1 MKNTS
6 IKQWLKEYLHFSR
19 KERIAVL
26 GLIAGILLIKL
37 VPQYWQTAT
46 PAPIPVP
53 DSLIAKLLKQNV
65 TDSNRIARSWNRA
78 FENNRQNYSG
88 EKSYS
93 ARKAFPER
101 NYPRP
106 SYVDSKEEEFRTIQL
121 FEFNPNTA
129 SADDWKLLGLNP
141 KLIRTILNFREKGG
155 RFRTS
160 EDLGKIYGMP
170 SELVVRLQPFV
181 VIEKS
186 SNVQFKRNQ
195 SELPIITASSALPK
209 PETKALL
216 INAADS
222 LDWLSLPG
230 IGPKLTS
237 RILQFR
243 KQLGGFVAV
252 SQLGEVYG
260 LQDSVYQLILPYL
273 RLDEKPIELI
283 HINMATQEELSRH
296 PYIRWKLAQAI
307 IQYRTRNGAFRDIS
321 DLSKIHL
328 INPDL
333 LKKLAPYCQ
342 F

>member
-1 MKNTS
+1 MKNS
-6 IKQWLKEYLHFSR
+6 SLKQWLKEYLHFSR

-26 GLIAGILLIKL
+26 VLIAFILLIKL
-37 VPQYWQTAT
+37 VPQYWQT
-46 PAPIPVP
+46 PAPTPISVP
-53 DSLIAKLLKQNV
+53 DSLIAKLLKQNAR
-65 TDSNRIARSWNRA
+65 DSNGVARSWNRA
-78 FENNRQNYSG
+78 FENNRQNYSR
-88 EKSYS
+88 EKSYN
-93 ARKAFPER
+93 ALKAFPDR
-101 NYPRP
+101 NYRRP
-106 SYVDSKEEEFRTIQL
+106 AYVDSKEEDFRTIQP

-129 SADDWKLLGLNP
+129 SSDEWKQLGLSP
-141 KLIRTILNFREKGG
+141 KLIRTILNFRDKGG
-155 RFRTS
+155 RFRSS
-160 EDLGKIYGMP
+160 EDLSKIYGMP
-170 SELVVRLQPFV
+170 SELVARLQPY
-181 VIEKS
+181 IRLET
-186 SNVQFKRNQ
+186 NG
-195 SELPIITASSALPK
+195 IINSAIPK
-209 PETKALL
+209 PESRRIF

-222 LDWLSLPG
+222 LDWLDLPG

-260 LQDSVYQLILPYL
+260 LEDSVYQRILPYL
-273 RLDEKPIELI
+273 SVDEKQIVQI
-283 HINMATQEELSRH
+283 HINQATQEELSRH

-307 IQYRTRNGAFRDIS
+307 IRYRTGNGPVRDIS